1 MTSGHASIAVCGHG
15 TGFAHWVR
23 LRTDGSLA
31 LHYLGNMKWMLCFGW
46 SLMLL
51 GGCTAMLPESRMES
65 TPFSSY
71 EDVRAAFQK
80 LEPMKSHKS
89 TLQANGF
96 NPVEH
101 PNTKLLT
108 HSDVVRI
115 FVPSA
120 LLQREDLDPGV
131 LACLEAR
138 DACHGLEFDA
148 AKISRA
154 RVGNFL
160 TDFANFHRRTET
172 TGWRFHGLILFVNDM
187 VVYRSWG
194 GQPRVNE
201 VETTSNPLG
210 PLQDVGPSL
219 LSIK

>member
-1 MTSGHASIAVCGHG
+1 MKNV
-15 TGFAHWVR
+15 
-23 LRTDGSLA
+23 LYA
-31 LHYLGNMKWMLCFGW
+31 LWCV
-46 SLMLL
+46 MLL
-51 GGCTAMLPESRMES
+51 GGCSTMLPQSHTES
-65 TPFSSY
+65 TSFTSF
-71 EDVRAAFQK
+71 EEVRAAFER
-80 LEPMKSHKS
+80 LEPMKSNKR

-96 NPVEH
+96 NPSDH

-108 HSDVVRI
+108 HSDVVRW

-120 LLQREDLDPGV
+120 LLQRDDLDPGI
-131 LACLEAR
+131 LACLQAR
-138 DACHGLEFDA
+138 DDCHGLEFDA
-148 AKISRA
+148 AKISRV
-154 RVGNFL
+154 RTGSFI

-172 TGWRFHGLILFVNDM
+172 TGWRFHGLILFVNDL

-201 VETTSNPLG
+201 VEIVKNPLG

>member
-1 MTSGHASIAVCGHG
+1 
-15 TGFAHWVR
+15 
-23 LRTDGSLA
+23 
-31 LHYLGNMKWMLCFGW
+31 MKRVLCCIGC
-46 SLMLL
+46 LVGL
-51 GGCTAMLPESRMES
+51 GGCSSLLPQSRTES
-65 TPFSSY
+65 TSFSSF
-71 EDVRAAFQK
+71 EEVRAAFEK
-80 LEPMKSHKS
+80 LQPMKTDLA

-96 NPVEH
+96 NPAAH

-115 FVPSA
+115 FVPTA
-120 LLQREDLDPGV
+120 LLERDDLDPGI

-154 RVGNFL
+154 RVGNFFA
-160 TDFANFHRRTET
+160 DFANFHRRTEL
-172 TGWRFHGLILFVNDM
+172 TGWRFHGLILFVKEL

-194 GQPRVNE
+194 GQPRINE
-201 VETTSNPLG
+201 VETTDNPLG
-210 PLQDVGPSL
+210 PLQDIGPSL